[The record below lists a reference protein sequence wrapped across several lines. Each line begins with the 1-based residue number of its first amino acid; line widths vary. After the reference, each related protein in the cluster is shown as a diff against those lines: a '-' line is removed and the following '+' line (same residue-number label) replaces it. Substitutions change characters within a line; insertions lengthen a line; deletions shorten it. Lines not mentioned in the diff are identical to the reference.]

1 MDEYLQNL
9 EIFYDQKMKYLSKK
23 EKFIRCNECDDKKEF
38 KEEENKLILSCG
50 SDKGECGPQIII
62 KLPKYIHYETKLDE
76 LRESIENEYN
86 WEALQNYLEVSGE
99 VKESKE
105 NKKKITEEISRIEG
119 LFFKKNMEMKQK
131 QLQSFYDQRIRKT
144 KKCKEIGKEL
154 KKEGLTEEQKKELRQ
169 EYIRNVQ
176 EMNTEYSDI
185 KELMDDINPFLTEE
199 EHEVTI
205 KHENYEYTKETGVP
219 TRSGSKTTLMSRYG
233 ILYIMYEINELNSV
247 LLSKIYKQNEL
258 LYKITG
264 GLFGSSNYKEQM
276 RTRLSEMT
284 KQGYISR
291 ISDGVFKIEDKGK
304 RFLDDVKQKELKDN
318 PEKFEIGSRVS
329 WIYNEKKKYGTIKE
343 IKGLGAW
350 VEDEKGKRI
359 KKRFAKLM
367 IEGEEDVDDIEIDS
381 DEEEE
386 EEEVITYFSRSK
398 DNKWLSTFNRGE
410 PFNYDGLLYPTVEHA
425 FHAQKVDDEKKEEY
439 QELFTNDKIDPSE
452 AKKMGGKKNFE
463 LNEFSLRKDW
473 DNVKLEKMKEIT
485 MEYYAANPELVEKL
499 RKTGSKKL
507 LHTGFRIDDYWGIKK
522 NGEGENN
529 HGKILMKIRDTL

>member
-1 MDEYLQNL
+1 MDEYLQKL
-9 EIFYDQKMKYLSKK
+9 DIFYDQKMKYLSKK
-23 EKFIRCNECDDKKEF
+23 EKYIRCNDCDDKKEF
-38 KEEENKLILSCG
+38 NEEKDKLILSCG

-76 LRESIENEYN
+76 LRASIENEYN
-86 WEALQNYLEVSGE
+86 WEALQNYLEVNDE

-105 NKKKITEEISRIEG
+105 NKKKITEEIIRIES

-144 KKCKEIGKEL
+144 KKCKELEKEL
-154 KKEGLTEEQKKELRQ
+154 KKEGLTQEQKKELRQ

-185 KELMDDINPFLTEE
+185 KELVDDINPFLTEE
-199 EHEVTI
+199 EPEVII
-205 KHENYEYTKETGVP
+205 KHENYEYTKE
-219 TRSGSKTTLMSRYG
+219 K
-233 ILYIMYEINELNSV
+233 
-247 LLSKIYKQNEL
+247 KK
-258 LYKITG
+258 K
-264 GLFGSSNYKEQM
+264 KEKKEPPSDISTNFDVGM
-276 RTRLSEMT
+276 RVYWM
-284 KQGYISR
+284 
-291 ISDGVFKIEDKGK
+291 VKG
-304 RFLDDVKQKELKDN
+304 
-318 PEKFEIGSRVS
+318 
-329 WIYNEKKKYGTIKE
+329 KKKYGTIKK
-343 IKGLGAW
+343 IQGQQAL
-350 VEDEKGKRI
+350 VEDEKGKGKPRI
-359 KKRFAKLM
+359 RPINNLM
-367 IEGEEDVDDIEIDS
+367 IEEEEDDDDIEIES
-381 DEEEE
+381 DEE

-410 PFNYDGLLYPTVEHA
+410 PFYYDALLYPTVEHA

-439 QELFTNDKIDPSE
+439 QELFTNDAIDPSE
-452 AKKMGGKKNFE
+452 AKKLGGKKNFE

-485 MEYYAANPELVEKL
+485 MEYYAANPQLVEKL

-507 LHTGFRIDDYWGIKK
+507 LHSGFRIDNYWGIKK